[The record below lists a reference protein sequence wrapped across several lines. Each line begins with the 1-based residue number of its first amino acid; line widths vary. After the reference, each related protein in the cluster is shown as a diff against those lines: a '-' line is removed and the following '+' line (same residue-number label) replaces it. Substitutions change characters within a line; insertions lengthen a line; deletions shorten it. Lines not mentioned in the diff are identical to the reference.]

1 MSPFGAD
8 PMKVRIDNEW
18 PLRYDL
24 LLRYRVIE
32 IIALWEGRLTT
43 NHLCNTFGIGRQ
55 QASKD
60 INDYV
65 THIGKGN
72 LQYDK
77 TLKGY
82 VPVDNFK
89 PAVTTGTADEYLYLL
104 NRNKTLSSTFES
116 LDLHYANT
124 EVLNVPLR
132 NIKPQLLR
140 PLVQAA
146 RSRKRVEVD
155 YVSLTTPEP
164 ETRVIAPHTLVWT
177 GMRWHL
183 RAYCEKRKDYV
194 DFVLSRFRGRP
205 EMMDDSER
213 GVEEDKAWNTTVKI
227 RIKPDVRLTKEQQ
240 QIIAAD
246 YGMVRNQLTVEV
258 RGSLVPYALK
268 ILQVDP
274 NKVEAKP
281 EAQQIVI
288 DNLDDIRRWL
298 F

>member
-1 MSPFGAD
+1 
-8 PMKVRIDNEW
+8 MKVKTENEW

-60 INDYV
+60 INEYNGKV
-65 THIGKGN
+65 AKGN
-72 LQYDK
+72 LLYDK
-77 TLKGY
+77 NLKGY
-82 VPVDNFK
+82 VPATNFK
-89 PAVTTGTADEYLYLL
+89 PMVTTGTADEYLYLL
-104 NRNKTLSSTFES
+104 NRNKTLSSAFES
-116 LDLHYANT
+116 LDLDYANT

-132 NIKPQLLR
+132 NIKPELLR

-146 RSRKRVEVD
+146 RTQKRVEVD
-155 YVSLTTPEP
+155 YVSLTNPLA

-177 GMRWHL
+177 GMRWHV
-183 RAYCEKRKDYV
+183 RAYCEKRKEFV
-194 DFVLSRFRGRP
+194 DFVLSRFRGKP
-205 EMMDDSER
+205 EIMDESPNNAAD
-213 GVEEDKAWNTTVKI
+213 DKAWNKTVKI
-227 RIKPDVRLTKEQQ
+227 KIKPDSRLSKEQQ

-246 YGMVRNQLTVEV
+246 YGMVRGMLTVEV

-268 ILQVDP
+268 LLQIDP
-274 NKVEAKP
+274 NKVEAKAD
-281 EAQQIVI
+281 AQQIVI
-288 DNLDDIRRWL
+288 DNMDELKQWL

>member
-1 MSPFGAD
+1 
-8 PMKVRIDNEW
+8 MKVNTDNEW

-60 INDYV
+60 INEYNRKV
-65 THIGKGN
+65 AKGN
-72 LQYDK
+72 LLYDK
-77 TLKGY
+77 NLKGY
-82 VPVDNFK
+82 VPAAGFK

-104 NRNKTLSSTFES
+104 NRNKTLSSAFES
-116 LDLHYANT
+116 LDLDYANT

-132 NIKPQLLR
+132 NIKPELLR

-146 RSRKRVEVD
+146 RMKKRVEVD
-155 YVSLTTPEP
+155 YVSLTSPP

-177 GMRWHL
+177 GMRWHV
-183 RAYCEKRKDYV
+183 RAYCEKRKAFV
-194 DFVLSRFRGRP
+194 DFVLSRFRGKP
-205 EMMDDSER
+205 EMMDESPNH
-213 GVEEDKAWNTTVKI
+213 VEHDKAWNKIVKI
-227 RIKPDVRLTKEQQ
+227 KIKPDSRLSKEQQ

-246 YGMVRNQLTVEV
+246 YGMQRGQLVVEV

-268 ILQVDP
+268 LLQIDP
-274 NKVEAKP
+274 NKVEAKAD
-281 EAQQIVI
+281 AQQIVI
-288 DNLDDIRRWL
+288 DNMDELKQWL

>member
-1 MSPFGAD
+1 
-8 PMKVRIDNEW
+8 MKVNTENTW

-60 INDYV
+60 INEYNSKV
-65 THIGKGN
+65 AKGN
-72 LQYDK
+72 LFYDK
-77 TLKGY
+77 NLKGY
-82 VPVDNFK
+82 VPTANFK
-89 PAVTTGTADEYLYLL
+89 PAVTSGTADEYLYLL
-104 NRNKTLSSTFES
+104 NRNKTLSSAFES
-116 LDLHYANT
+116 LDLNYANT

-132 NIKPQLLR
+132 NIKPELLR

-146 RSRKRVEVD
+146 RAQKRVEVD
-155 YVSLTTPEP
+155 YVSLTNPTA

-177 GMRWHL
+177 GMRWHV
-183 RAYCEKRKDYV
+183 RAYCEKRKAFV
-194 DFVLSRFRGRP
+194 DFVLSRFRGVP
-205 EMMDDSER
+205 EIMDESPNHADQ
-213 GVEEDKAWNTTVKI
+213 DKAWNKSVKI
-227 RIKPDVRLTKEQQ
+227 KIKPDSRLSKEQQ

-246 YGMVRNQLTVEV
+246 YGMQRGQLIVEV

-268 ILQVDP
+268 LLQIDP
-274 NKVEAKP
+274 NKVEAKAD
-281 EAQQIVI
+281 AQQIVI
-288 DNLDDIRRWL
+288 DNMDELKQWL

>member
-1 MSPFGAD
+1 
-8 PMKVRIDNEW
+8 MKHRTDNTW

-60 INDYV
+60 INLYMAE
-65 THIGKGN
+65 IGPGN
-72 LQYDK
+72 LYYDK

-82 VPVDNFK
+82 MPSDNFK

-104 NRNKTLSSTFES
+104 NRNKTLSSTFEA

-124 EVLNVPLR
+124 EVLSVPLR
-132 NIKPQLLR
+132 NIKPALLR
-140 PLVQAA
+140 TLVQAA
-146 RSRKRVEVD
+146 RQKKRVEVE
-155 YVSLTTPEP
+155 YVSLSSPEK
-164 ETRVIAPHTLVWT
+164 EIRVIAPHTLVWT

-183 RAYCEKRKDYV
+183 RAYCEKRKDFV
-194 DFVLSRFRGRP
+194 DFVLSRFRGTP
-205 EMMDDSER
+205 DIMDDATHCIDD
-213 GVEEDKAWNTTVKI
+213 DKAWNKRVKI
-227 RIKPDVRLTKEQQ
+227 RIMPDSRLSKEQQ

-246 YGMVRNQLTVEV
+246 YGMTRNQLVVEV
-258 RGSLVPYALK
+258 RGSLVTYALK
-268 ILQVDP
+268 LLQVDP
-274 NKVEAKP
+274 NKVEAKA
-281 EAQQIVI
+281 EAQQIVV
-288 DNLDDIRRWL
+288 DNLDEVRQWL